1 MLCCDSGYLYVVLGW
16 SLGCSCWISALQ
28 AHLIYALLYPGST
41 SKELEAFRSS
51 YSDLELVNTSD
62 IVGQLYAKEVISR
75 ADRDDIVEKSQ
86 RSEKV
91 GALLRA
97 VERAITTD
105 RRNFYKFVEVLQTQ
119 YKFLA
124 ERLQALTHKG

>member
-1 MLCCDSGYLYVVLGW
+1 M
-16 SLGCSCWISALQ
+16 
-28 AHLIYALLYPGST
+28 
-41 SKELEAFRSS
+41 
-51 YSDLELVNTSD
+51 ELVNTSD